1 MRAGWTIEVPE
12 EVSAMPGRKYRS
24 IKAPK
29 IYEALRRRGLPKSR
43 AAAISNAAAKKR
55 GGKSK
60 KKS

>member
-1 MRAGWTIEVPE
+1 
-12 EVSAMPGRKYRS
+12 MPGKKYRS

-43 AAAISNAAAKKR
+43 AAAISNAAAKKKSGKR
-55 GGKSK
+55 G